1 MANWKG
7 TPVPSSGQVDK
18 IYINTK
24 LSKEEVVNICD
35 NLTFV
40 DGSSVATGFDIW
52 SCATNS
58 DLTNGI
64 MIARSKIN
72 PEIYAITVTSSDGVN
87 EIFFSTI
94 GWTESASN
102 VFEFNTENQIVQVG
116 SLLGFTPENEKASM
130 LFSITPFKDVSLN
143 SFLTSIAD
151 AIRSKKGTT
160 DKINAS
166 NFASEIAGISGGG
179 GAVVKT
185 IGGWHGTTVPNSG
198 YVENVYVNTSLS
210 IAEVTALLDNI
221 DISTETYQAY
231 IITNEEAT
239 KVIGIMDPS
248 GFGDYEG
255 YIIFGQNADGSPVPI
270 LNTSSEEVVTEL
282 FGITFTGWYADFTGV
297 YEFKDNTI
305 KEFTIDGT
313 TLLFGDQNNK
323 LSTLFSTTPF
333 EMLPDETTTLSGEY
347 DGSPVVVNI
356 PNGYEEGTI
365 VPNTGVVE
373 KVYFNTNLSTTE
385 VKNIMNT
392 LTYNYSNVFEHVL
405 YNNASNSNDKIVIN
419 LAYTQGV
426 YVIMDNKGNIYF
438 NTNPDADVNF
448 VGWNPEFNGIITINS
463 EVVDVYD
470 GTSVGT
476 QNDKIT
482 SLFSI
487 TPFNPIIPEIN
498 IKSYVKEQ
506 KLPVQ
511 FNLNI
516 DKTALIPKD
525 YIVPEGVV
533 EITENGTYD
542 VTKYESANINVT
554 TIPEGYFKPEGTR
567 NIIYNGTYDVNRY
580 AKVNVN
586 VDTLIP
592 EGTADITTTEPV
604 NVYYQAYAQVK
615 DDNLIPENIR
625 KDISVLG
632 ITGTLDT
639 DDEIK
644 RAEAK
649 FIGDRRFG
657 LFDNTYVNKYVWSID
672 DYAFANNRT
681 ITEINETNFPNCQ
694 NGIGIYAFYNTKLF
708 SISLPKV
715 NGIYES
721 AFENSQELQII
732 DFPKVTLIEK
742 NAFYLCINLL
752 NINLPLVETIED
764 EAFAC
769 TPIQSIRLQSLKT
782 LGNKV
787 FWGCHRLVEVYLG
800 GSTMVTLANANSFNM
815 EHITSVGREYANV
828 HVRAELLSEYQAD
841 TVWAEAVTLGYVV
854 LVGDYTD

>member
-1 MANWKG
+1 M
-7 TPVPSSGQVDK
+7 S
-18 IYINTK
+18 
-24 LSKEEVVNICD
+24 E
-35 NLTFV
+35 
-40 DGSSVATGFDIW
+40 
-52 SCATNS
+52 
-58 DLTNGI
+58 
-64 MIARSKIN
+64 
-72 PEIYAITVTSSDGVN
+72 
-87 EIFFSTI
+87 
-94 GWTESASN
+94 
-102 VFEFNTENQIVQVG
+102 
-116 SLLGFTPENEKASM
+116 
-130 LFSITPFKDVSLN
+130 LN

-160 DKINAS
+160 DKISAS
-166 NFASEIAGISGGG
+166 NFASEIASISGGG
-179 GAVVKT
+179 DAVVKT
-185 IGGWHGTTVPNSG
+185 IGGWHGTVVPNTG

-210 IAEVTALLDNI
+210 IAEVTALLDSITYNI
-221 DISTETYQAY
+221 QGAYEYSIFNETAS
-231 IITNEEAT
+231 
-239 KVIGIMDPS
+239 KGIMIFNLDVVTGVANS
-248 GFGDYEG
+248 GYMIGG
-255 YIIFGQNADGSPVPI
+255 IADTESGVIPI
-270 LNTSSEEVVTEL
+270 LNTSTEELATEM
-282 FGITFTGWYADFTGV
+282 FGVAFTGWYSDFNGI
-297 YEFKDNTI
+297 YEFNDTAVS
-305 KEFTIDGT
+305 EFAEMLIGT
-313 TLLFGDQNNK
+313 QNNL
-323 LSTLFSTTPF
+323 LSTLFSVTPF

-347 DGSPVVVNI
+347 NGAPVSVNI
-356 PNGYEEGTI
+356 PNGYEGTV
-365 VPNTGVVE
+365 VPNTGTVE
-373 KVYFNTNLSTTE
+373 KVYLNTNLSIDE
-385 VKNIMNT
+385 VKNIIGS
-392 LTYNYSNVFEHVL
+392 LTYNSSNVFEHVL
-405 YNNASNSNDKIVIN
+405 YNNASNNNDKIVIN
-419 LAYTQGV
+419 LGYSQGF
-426 YVIMDNKGNIYF
+426 YFIMDYKGNIYF
-438 NTNPDADVNF
+438 NTNPDADLDF
-448 VGWNPEFNGIITINS
+448 IGWNPEFNGVITINS
-463 EVVDVYD
+463 EVADVYD
-470 GTSVGT
+470 GTPVGT

-487 TPFNPIIPEIN
+487 TPFNLVIPEID
-498 IKSYVKEQ
+498 IKSYIEGQ
-506 KLPVQ
+506 KLPVR

-533 EITENGTYD
+533 EITENGTYN

-567 NIIYNGTYDVNRY
+567 TIIYNGTYDVNRY

-625 KDISVLG
+625 KGISVLG

-672 DYAFANNRT
+672 DYAFANT
-681 ITEINETNFPNCQ
+681 STFTEINETNFPNCQ
-694 NGIGIYAFYNTKLF
+694 NGIGVYAFYNTKLF

-715 NGIYES
+715 NEICES

-732 DFPKVTLIEK
+732 DFPKVTRIEK
-742 NAFYLCINLL
+742 NAFYFCMHLL
-752 NINLPLVETIED
+752 NINLPLVETIDD

-787 FWGCHRLVEVYLG
+787 FWGCYRLVEVYLG